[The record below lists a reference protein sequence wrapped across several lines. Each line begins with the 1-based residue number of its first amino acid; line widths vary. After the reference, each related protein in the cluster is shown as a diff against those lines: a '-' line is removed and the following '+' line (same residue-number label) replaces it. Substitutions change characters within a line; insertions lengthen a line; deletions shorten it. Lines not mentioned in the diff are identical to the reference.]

1 MRENYS
7 IRVFNNLAINTEKAL
22 SVKVFY
28 CLKGKCEITI
38 NVQKHTLKKDDIAF
52 VVMNDTYSL
61 LSNTDTMCCIIDI
74 PIHRYTSQKDTQ
86 FLISGTKIDERSR
99 DRIKYWILK
108 ILELH
113 CLSYNDVSEIQRLI
127 QFLLIE
133 LSYLKKPKLD
143 VNKDFYLSEDIHQ
156 YLVDHHDSKINK
168 HELAE
173 AVNLSNQ
180 ALTSMFKQTPFQTFN
195 QYLNQLRL
203 KFCLIDILTTHKPI
217 EEIAIDHGFHHYS
230 RFIQLFKNTYGY
242 TPKLIRRDYIATS
255 IFKNTAEEI
264 DLDRHFLMNIHEL
277 QDLDSKIISKKYIEM
292 SDKEKKYRSYDIY
305 IEDNRSTILDQE
317 QIIHIK
323 RNLSLSQKSMRYV
336 IDLNYTSM
344 IENKELCRYE
354 MLKILRFCSGL
365 NLIPTF
371 KIITDR
377 HDTFTSKEKMALK
390 LTFQMLFI
398 MLREF
403 NQLEIE
409 FIVED
414 MMLKQVVQLK
424 KMISSYFEYY
434 KLNYRIKNEKNG
446 NVNYQNLEKQV
457 TQIFI
462 PINQLH
468 LYIKEISFEKVIL
481 ETSYLTDLKSEI
493 VEYPW
498 IQHIHTLI
506 KMCGEVRGV
515 LIQPSSDYATT
526 VTYHS
531 NLKPYHILS
540 YVIRMFNQLRGTIV
554 YKDDAIIM
562 TKYKYEYQAIA
573 ISLKNTIK
581 ENANHQQLIFSDIQS
596 LNHAEYE
603 YIEMIPLLMN
613 ENDELDS
620 HISYPHQ
627 YWLAKLKSKESQQAI
642 VDLPKMSI
650 AHLTFLCS

>member
-1 MRENYS
+1 
-7 IRVFNNLAINTEKAL
+7 
-22 SVKVFY
+22 
-28 CLKGKCEITI
+28 
-38 NVQKHTLKKDDIAF
+38 
-52 VVMNDTYSL
+52 
-61 LSNTDTMCCIIDI
+61 
-74 PIHRYTSQKDTQ
+74 
-86 FLISGTKIDERSR
+86 
-99 DRIKYWILK
+99 
-108 ILELH
+108 
-113 CLSYNDVSEIQRLI
+113 
-127 QFLLIE
+127 
-133 LSYLKKPKLD
+133 
-143 VNKDFYLSEDIHQ
+143 
-156 YLVDHHDSKINK
+156 
-168 HELAE
+168 
-173 AVNLSNQ
+173 
-180 ALTSMFKQTPFQTFN
+180 
-195 QYLNQLRL
+195 
-203 KFCLIDILTTHKPI
+203 
-217 EEIAIDHGFHHYS
+217 
-230 RFIQLFKNTYGY
+230 
-242 TPKLIRRDYIATS
+242 
-255 IFKNTAEEI
+255 
-264 DLDRHFLMNIHEL
+264 
-277 QDLDSKIISKKYIEM
+277 M
-292 SDKEKKYRSYDIY
+292 SDKGKKYRSYDIY

-317 QIIHIK
+317 QIVHIK

-336 IDLNYTSM
+336 IELNYTSM

-377 HDTFTSKEKMALK
+377 HDTFTSKGKMALK

-434 KLNYRIKNEKNG
+434 KLNYRIKNEKIG

-462 PINQLH
+462 PIDQLH

-515 LIQPSSDYATT
+515 LIQPSFDYAATY
-526 VTYHS
+526 TYHS
-531 NLKPYHILS
+531 NLKPHHILS
-540 YVIRMFNQLRGTIV
+540 YIIRMFNQLRGTIV

-573 ISLKNTIK
+573 IFLKNKIK
-581 ENANHQQLIFSDIQS
+581 ENVNHQQLIF
-596 LNHAEYE
+596 
-603 YIEMIPLLMN
+603 
-613 ENDELDS
+613 
-620 HISYPHQ
+620 
-627 YWLAKLKSKESQQAI
+627 
-642 VDLPKMSI
+642 
-650 AHLTFLCS
+650 

>member
-1 MRENYS
+1 
-7 IRVFNNLAINTEKAL
+7 
-22 SVKVFY
+22 
-28 CLKGKCEITI
+28 
-38 NVQKHTLKKDDIAF
+38 
-52 VVMNDTYSL
+52 
-61 LSNTDTMCCIIDI
+61 
-74 PIHRYTSQKDTQ
+74 
-86 FLISGTKIDERSR
+86 
-99 DRIKYWILK
+99 
-108 ILELH
+108 
-113 CLSYNDVSEIQRLI
+113 
-127 QFLLIE
+127 IE

-143 VNKDFYLSEDIHQ
+143 VNKNFYLSEDIHQ

-292 SDKEKKYRSYDIY
+292 SDKGKKYRSYDIY

-317 QIIHIK
+317 QIVHIK

-336 IDLNYTSM
+336 IELNYTSM

-434 KLNYRIKNEKNG
+434 KLNYRIKNEKIG

-462 PINQLH
+462 PI
-468 LYIKEISFEKVIL
+468 
-481 ETSYLTDLKSEI
+481 D
-493 VEYPW
+493 
-498 IQHIHTLI
+498 
-506 KMCGEVRGV
+506 
-515 LIQPSSDYATT
+515 
-526 VTYHS
+526 
-531 NLKPYHILS
+531 
-540 YVIRMFNQLRGTIV
+540 
-554 YKDDAIIM
+554 
-562 TKYKYEYQAIA
+562 
-573 ISLKNTIK
+573 
-581 ENANHQQLIFSDIQS
+581 
-596 LNHAEYE
+596 
-603 YIEMIPLLMN
+603 
-613 ENDELDS
+613 
-620 HISYPHQ
+620 
-627 YWLAKLKSKESQQAI
+627 
-642 VDLPKMSI
+642 
-650 AHLTFLCS
+650 